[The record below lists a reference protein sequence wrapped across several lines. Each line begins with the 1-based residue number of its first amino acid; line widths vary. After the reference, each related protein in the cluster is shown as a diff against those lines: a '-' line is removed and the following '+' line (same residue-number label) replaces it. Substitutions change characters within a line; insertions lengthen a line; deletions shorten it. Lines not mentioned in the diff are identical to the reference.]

1 MELEKEEQVKPKV
14 DIGEKKIQ
22 QGQWKK
28 KKTTTTEKISETK
41 SWFFESINRIDK
53 QKTDQE
59 KERRHKLPISRMWG
73 GHHYRS

>member
-1 MELEKEEQVKPKV
+1 M
-14 DIGEKKIQ
+14 
-22 QGQWKK
+22 KK

-59 KERRHKLPISRMWG
+59 KERRHKLPISRM
-73 GHHYRS
+73 